1 MKTVV
6 RIFAVVHSGIAA
18 VFSLA
23 SLLLL
28 ALAGHTLWRAVR
40 AVPEGPAEAASI
52 VIESFGLLAVAL
64 VGLEIAQTILEEEV
78 VREAQISGPTRVR
91 RYLSRFLVVVV
102 VALAIES
109 LVATF
114 TLLHKAPEQLPY
126 AATLAYATAALL
138 ASWGVFVWL
147 NRAAE
152 DVEPEGMREAKAEDV
167 KLK

>member
-28 ALAGHTLWRAVR
+28 GVAAQTLWRALRTVSH
-40 AVPEGPAEAASI
+40 EPAEAASI

-64 VGLEIAQTILEEEV
+64 VGLEIAQTVLEEEV

-91 RYLSRFLVVVV
+91 RYLSRFMVVVV

-114 TLLHKAPEQLPY
+114 TLLHRAPESLPY
-126 AATLAYATAALL
+126 AASLAYATAALL
-138 ASWGVFVWL
+138 AGWGLFVWL

-152 DVEPEGMREAKAEDV
+152 DVEPECMREAKAEDV

>member
-23 SLLLL
+23 AVLLLGL
-28 ALAGHTLWRAVR
+28 AAQMLWRALREV
-40 AVPEGPAEAASI
+40 VHDPGAAAAT

-64 VGLEIAQTILEEEV
+64 VGLEIAQTVLEEEV
-78 VREAQISGPTRVR
+78 VREAQISAPTRVR

-102 VALAIES
+102 VALSIES

-114 TLLHKAPEQLPY
+114 TLLHRAPEQLPY
-126 AATLAYATAALL
+126 AASLAYATAALL
-138 ASWGVFVWL
+138 AGWGLFVWL
-147 NRAAE
+147 NRSAE
-152 DVEPEGMREAKAEDV
+152 DVEPEGMRDAKAEDV
-167 KLK
+167 KLQ